1 MTAAAEPPAVAIG
14 VRQLAA
20 NVHRR
25 GDIHYRYESA
35 ATAAEGIAAQRR
47 AQRERPESHQREVP
61 VAATVHEHGIA
72 LTVRGRIDGM
82 DRTEGVIEEFKT
94 TRADIDGLHEHLGGL
109 HWAQLK
115 LYAALAGREVDAPPH
130 WRLKLTYLQP
140 DDPAQR
146 CWEERAAAGD
156 LAQWFLDTTRAYAAE
171 LARSARRVA
180 HRNAALRAL
189 AFPYPHFRA
198 GQRRLA
204 KAVFRTLRDA
214 GQLLAEA
221 PTGSGKSVATL
232 FGALQAMGHGH
243 LDRIIFATART
254 TGQRAAAD
262 ALAACGLGKALA
274 VVTVTAKRRI
284 CFNPDLPCD
293 PQLCRYAKGYYDRM
307 PAARAE
313 LLAAGCMDR
322 AAVEAAARRHVVCP
336 FELSVDAAAWADVVI
351 CDYNYVFDP
360 VVRLARL
367 IGAPFRRVG
376 LLVDEAHQL
385 GERNREMLSVSLR
398 GAALQRAHAD
408 APPPL
413 REPLAA
419 VGRTLF
425 KLRRGGGGPMA
436 PPKALLRAVEAL
448 GAVRGDLDLGL
459 RPELRDL
466 LFDCHRFARGSAWF
480 DAEDYGYLLNVE
492 AEEVEARMACLSP
505 ARHIGATLATFH
517 GAVRFTGTASPID
530 LFQRLHGQADAGR
543 AMRLDGGLPTEALAV
558 FIVPDITTRYR
569 RRAATLPA
577 LAGLIAAVTEAT
589 PGPYL
594 VALPSFEY
602 LEAVAGHLVE
612 LASCAIEVQG
622 RGMSQA
628 EQGDFI
634 GRLSSAGEP
643 RIGLVTLGGSFA
655 ESVDFGG
662 GALQGVIVAGPG
674 LAPPSAERDLIARR
688 FGHGGFDAAYR
699 LPAMTKVV
707 QAAGRAVR
715 GPADHGVVVLVDPRF
730 TQAGYRAYFPSHWR
744 PSITPSQRLD
754 AAVAAFWR
762 GAS

>member
-1 MTAAAEPPAVAIG
+1 MTAAAEPPAIAVG

-20 NVHRR
+20 SVHRR

-47 AQRERPESHQREVP
+47 AQHGRPESHLREVP
-61 VAATVHEHGIA
+61 VTATVREHGMA
-72 LTVRGRIDGM
+72 LTVRGRIDGL
-82 DRTEGVIEEFKT
+82 DRTEGVVEEFKT

-115 LYAALAGREVDAPPH
+115 LYAALAGREEDAPQH
-130 WRLKLTYLQP
+130 WRLKLTYLCP

-146 CWEERAAAGD
+146 CWEERAEADD
-156 LAQWFLDTTRAYAAE
+156 LAQWFLDTARAYAAE
-171 LARSARRVA
+171 LARNARRVA

-221 PTGSGKSVATL
+221 PTGSGKSAATL

-243 LDRIIFATART
+243 LDRIIFATARI

-284 CFNPDLPCD
+284 CFEPDLPCD
-293 PQLCRYAKGYYDRM
+293 PQLCKYAKGYYDRM
-307 PAARAE
+307 PSARAE
-313 LLAAGCMDR
+313 LLAAGRMDR

-360 VVRLARL
+360 VVRMTRL
-367 IGAPFRRVG
+367 IGAPFPRVG

-385 GERNREMLSVSLR
+385 GERSREMLSVSLR
-398 GAALQRAHAD
+398 GAALQSAHAD

-413 REPLAA
+413 RKPLAA
-419 VGRTLF
+419 VGRALF
-425 KLRRGGGGPMA
+425 KLRRGGGGSIA
-436 PPKALLRAVEAL
+436 PPKPLLRALEQL
-448 GAVRGDLDLGL
+448 TAVRADVDLGW
-459 RPELRDL
+459 RPKVRDM
-466 LFDCHRFARGSAWF
+466 LFDCHRFARGGAWF

-492 AEEVEARMACLSP
+492 AEDVEARMACLSP
-505 ARHIGATLATFH
+505 ARHIRATLAAFH
-517 GAVRFTGTASPID
+517 GAVRFSGTASPMM
-530 LFQRLHGQADAGR
+530 LQQRLHGQADDAP
-543 AMRLDGGLPTEALAV
+543 AVRLGSGFPAEGLGV
-558 FIVPDITTRYR
+558 FIAPDVATRYR

-577 LAGLIAAVTEAT
+577 LVGLIVEVVEAA
-589 PGPYL
+589 PGPHL

-602 LEAVAGHLVE
+602 LEAVAGRLVE
-612 LASCAIEVQG
+612 LMPRAIDVQG
-622 RGMSQA
+622 RGMSEA

-634 GRLSSAGEP
+634 GRLSAAGEL

-662 GALQGVIVAGPG
+662 GALNGVIVAGPG
-674 LAPPSAERDLIARR
+674 LAPPSVERDLVARR
-688 FGHGGFDAAYR
+688 FGSQGFDAAYR
-699 LPAMTKVV
+699 QPAMTRVV

-715 GPADHGVVVLVDPRF
+715 GPTDRGVVVLVDPRF
-730 TQAGYRAYFPSHWR
+730 TEAGYRAYFPSHWQPR
-744 PSITPSQRLD
+744 ITPAPRLG
-754 AAVAAFWR
+754 AAVTAFWR
-762 GAS
+762 GSP